1 MKGVINMN
9 RLKELRKQKGLT
21 QQELADEISVSKIT
35 VLRWEN
41 EERQIKLEK
50 AQQLADYFGV
60 NVGYLLGYSD
70 VRFELEQIE
79 KAIKNRLI
87 DSESTINKDV
97 FENTLKIVER
107 ARFLDL
113 DLDTITSL
121 YFYNCE
127 ISKVKTLN
135 DLFDF
140 FDSEAHDYMELLS
153 IVEPYQAD
161 KIIQEISKFGNYN
174 EQLSLYLDKAR
185 AEEDFFN
192 ITGYPVSIES
202 EETPNNVVKIKRIE
216 NTLSDKELIA
226 LPPEEKKEY
235 LKEVFSQINDALSS
249 LTDNI
254 DDAIKT
260 VSQDQVDL
268 LINNLIQALAK
279 LNDIKNKG

>member
-1 MKGVINMN
+1 MN
-9 RLKELRKQKGLT
+9 RLKELRQEKKLSQK
-21 QQELADEISVSKIT
+21 ELAENIRVHYRT
-35 VLRWEN
+35 LQNWEN
-41 EERQIKLEK
+41 GESQIKPEK

-60 NVGYLLGYSD
+60 SVGYLLGYSD

-97 FENTLKIVER
+97 FENTLKIVEL

-140 FDSEAHDYMELLS
+140 FDSEAHGYMELLS

-161 KIIQEISKFGNYN
+161 EIIQEISKLGDYK
-174 EQLSLYLDKAR
+174 EELSLYLDKVR

-192 ITGYPVSIES
+192 VTGYPVSIEP

-216 NTLSDKELIA
+216 NTLSDKELMA
-226 LPPEEKKEY
+226 LPPVEKKEY
-235 LKEVFSQINDALSS
+235 LKKVFSQINDALSS

-268 LINNLIQALAK
+268 LINNLIQTLAK

>member
-1 MKGVINMN
+1 MN
-9 RLKELRKQKGLT
+9 RLKELRQEKKLSQK
-21 QQELADEISVSKIT
+21 ELAENIRVHYRT
-35 VLRWEN
+35 LQNWEN
-41 EERQIKLEK
+41 GESQIKPEK

-60 NVGYLLGYSD
+60 SVGYLLGYSD

-97 FENTLKIVER
+97 FENTLKIVEL

-140 FDSEAHDYMELLS
+140 FDSEAHGYMELLS

-161 KIIQEISKFGNYN
+161 EIIQEISKLGDYK
-174 EQLSLYLDKAR
+174 EELSLYLDKVR

-192 ITGYPVSIES
+192 VTGYPVSIEP

-216 NTLSDKELIA
+216 NTLSDKELMA

-235 LKEVFSQINDALSS
+235 LKKVFSQINDALSS

>member
-1 MKGVINMN
+1 MN
-9 RLKELRKQKGLT
+9 RLKELRKEKKLSQK
-21 QQELADEISVSKIT
+21 EIAKEMSISEKT
-35 VLRWEN
+35 LSRWEN
-41 EERQIKLEK
+41 GESQIKPEK

-60 NVGYLLGYSD
+60 SVGYLLGYSD

-97 FENTLKIVER
+97 FENTLKIVEL

-174 EQLSLYLDKAR
+174 EQLSLYLDKVR

-192 ITGYPVSIES
+192 VTGYPVSIEP

-216 NTLSDKELIA
+216 NTLSDKELMA
-226 LPPEEKKEY
+226 LPPEEKKAY
-235 LKEVFSQINDALSS
+235 LKKVFSQINDALSS

>member
-1 MKGVINMN
+1 MN
-9 RLKELRKQKGLT
+9 RLKELRKEKKLSQKEIA
-21 QQELADEISVSKIT
+21 QEMSISEKTLS
-35 VLRWEN
+35 RWEN
-41 EERQIKLEK
+41 GESQIKPEK
-50 AQQLADYFGV
+50 AQQLADFFGV
-60 NVGYLLGYSD
+60 SVGYLLGYSD

-174 EQLSLYLDKAR
+174 EQLSLYLDKVR
-185 AEEDFFN
+185 AEEDFFDV
-192 ITGYPVSIES
+192 TGYPVSIES

-216 NTLSDKELIA
+216 NTLSDKELMA
-226 LPPEEKKEY
+226 LPPEEKKAY
-235 LKEVFSQINDALSS
+235 LKKVFSQINDALSS

>member
-1 MKGVINMN
+1 MN
-9 RLKELRKQKGLT
+9 RLKELRQEKKLSQK
-21 QQELADEISVSKIT
+21 ELAENIGVHYRT
-35 VLRWEN
+35 LQNWEN
-41 EERQIKLEK
+41 GESQIKPEK
-50 AQQLADYFGV
+50 AKQLADYFGV
-60 NVGYLLGYSD
+60 SVGYLLGYSD

-97 FENTLKIVER
+97 FEDTLKIVEL

-113 DLDTITSL
+113 DLETITSL

-135 DLFDF
+135 DLFKF
-140 FDSEAHDYMELLS
+140 FDSEAHGYMELLS

-161 KIIQEISKFGNYN
+161 EIIQEISKLGDYK
-174 EQLSLYLDKAR
+174 EELSLYLDKVR

-192 ITGYPVSIES
+192 VTGYPVSIES

-216 NTLSDKELIA
+216 NTLSDKELMA
-226 LPPEEKKEY
+226 LPPEEKKAY
-235 LKEVFSQINDALSS
+235 LKKVFSQINDALSS

-279 LNDIKNKG
+279 LNNIKNKG

>member
-1 MKGVINMN
+1 MS
-9 RLKELRKQKGLT
+9 RLKELRQEKKMT
-21 QQELADEISVSKIT
+21 QQELAKEIGVSKLTI
-35 VLRWEN
+35 LNWEKG
-41 EERQIKLEK
+41 EHQIKSDK
-50 AQQLADYFGV
+50 AKQLADFFGV
-60 NVGYLLGYSD
+60 SIGYLLGYSD

-140 FDSEAHDYMELLS
+140 FDSEAHGYMELLS

-161 KIIQEISKFGNYN
+161 EIIQKISKFGNYS
-174 EQLSLYLDKAR
+174 EQLSLYLDKVR
-185 AEEDFFN
+185 SEEDFFN
-192 ITGYPVSIES
+192 VTGYPVSIES
-202 EETPNNVVKIKRIE
+202 DEAPNNVVKIKRIE
-216 NTLSDKELIA
+216 NTLSDKEVMA
-226 LPPEEKKEY
+226 LPPEERKEY
-235 LKEVFSQINDALSS
+235 LKKVFSQINDALSS

>member
-1 MKGVINMN
+1 MS
-9 RLKELRKQKGLT
+9 
-21 QQELADEISVSKIT
+21 ISEKTLS
-35 VLRWEN
+35 RWEN
-41 EERQIKLEK
+41 GESQIKPEK
-50 AQQLADYFGV
+50 AQQLADFFGV
-60 NVGYLLGYSD
+60 SVGYLLGYSD

-174 EQLSLYLDKAR
+174 EQLSLYLDKVR
-185 AEEDFFN
+185 AEEDFFDV
-192 ITGYPVSIES
+192 TGYPVSIES
-202 EETPNNVVKIKRIE
+202 EETSNNVVKIKRIE
-216 NTLSDKELIA
+216 NTLSDKELMA
-226 LPPEEKKEY
+226 LPPEEKKAY
-235 LKEVFSQINDALSS
+235 LKKVFSQINDALSS

>member
-1 MKGVINMN
+1 MN
-9 RLKELRKQKGLT
+9 RLKELRQEKKLT
-21 QQELADEISVSKIT
+21 QQELANEIGVTKRTYIY
-35 VLRWEN
+35 WEKG
-41 EERQIKLEK
+41 ERQIKPEK
-50 AQQLADYFGV
+50 AQQLADYFKV
-60 NVGYLLGYSD
+60 SVGYLLGYSD

-174 EQLSLYLDKAR
+174 EQLSLYLDKVR

-192 ITGYPVSIES
+192 VTGYPVSIEP

-216 NTLSDKELIA
+216 NTLSDKELMA
-226 LPPEEKKEY
+226 LPPEEKKAY
-235 LKEVFSQINDALSS
+235 LKKVFSQINDALSS

>member
-1 MKGVINMN
+1 MN
-9 RLKELRKQKGLT
+9 RLKELRQEKKLSQK
-21 QQELADEISVSKIT
+21 ELAENIGVHYRT
-35 VLRWEN
+35 LQNWEN
-41 EERQIKLEK
+41 GESQIKPEK

-60 NVGYLLGYSD
+60 SVGYLLGYSD

-97 FENTLKIVER
+97 FENTLKIVEL

-140 FDSEAHDYMELLS
+140 FDSEAHGYMELLS

-161 KIIQEISKFGNYN
+161 EIIQEISKLGDYK
-174 EQLSLYLDKAR
+174 EELSLYLDKVR

-192 ITGYPVSIES
+192 VTGYPVSIEP

-216 NTLSDKELIA
+216 NTLSDKELMA
-226 LPPEEKKEY
+226 LPPVEKKEY
-235 LKEVFSQINDALSS
+235 LKKVFSQINDALSS

-268 LINNLIQALAK
+268 LINNLIQTLAK

>member
-1 MKGVINMN
+1 MN
-9 RLKELRKQKGLT
+9 RLKELRQEKKLSQK
-21 QQELADEISVSKIT
+21 EIAETLGFS
-35 VLRWEN
+35 LRSFQRMEN
-41 EERQIKLEK
+41 GENQIKPEK

-60 NVGYLLGYSD
+60 SVGYLLGYSD

-79 KAIKNRLI
+79 KAIKNRLM

-97 FENTLKIVER
+97 FENTLKIVEL

-140 FDSEAHDYMELLS
+140 FDSEAHGYMELLS

-161 KIIQEISKFGNYN
+161 EIIQEISKLGDYK
-174 EQLSLYLDKAR
+174 EELSLYLDKVR

-192 ITGYPVSIES
+192 VTGYPISIEADGI
-202 EETPNNVVKIKRIE
+202 PNNVVKINRIE
-216 NTLSDKELIA
+216 NTLSDKELMA
-226 LPPEEKKEY
+226 LPPQKRKEY
-235 LKEVFSQINDALSS
+235 LKNFFDEVNDALSS

-260 VSQDQVDL
+260 VSQNQVDL
-268 LINNLIQALAK
+268 LINNLIKALAK
-279 LNDIKNKG
+279 LNDVKNKD

>member
-1 MKGVINMN
+1 MN
-9 RLKELRKQKGLT
+9 RLKELRQEKKLT
-21 QQELADEISVSKIT
+21 QQELANEIGVTKRTYIY
-35 VLRWEN
+35 WEKG
-41 EERQIKLEK
+41 ERQIKPEK

-60 NVGYLLGYSD
+60 SVGYLLGYSD

-153 IVEPYQAD
+153 IVDPYQAD

-174 EQLSLYLDKAR
+174 EQLSLYLDKVR
-185 AEEDFFN
+185 AEEDFFDV
-192 ITGYPVSIES
+192 TGYPVSIES

-216 NTLSDKELIA
+216 NTLSDKELMA
-226 LPPEEKKEY
+226 LPPEEKKAY
-235 LKEVFSQINDALSS
+235 LKKVFSQINDALSS

>member
-1 MKGVINMN
+1 MS
-9 RLKELRKQKGLT
+9 RLKELRQEKKMT
-21 QQELADEISVSKIT
+21 QQELAKEIGVSKLTI
-35 VLRWEN
+35 LNWEKG
-41 EERQIKLEK
+41 EHQIKSDK
-50 AQQLADYFGV
+50 AKQLADFFGV
-60 NVGYLLGYSD
+60 SIGYLLGYSD

-140 FDSEAHDYMELLS
+140 FDSEAHGYMELLS

-161 KIIQEISKFGNYN
+161 EIIQEISKFGNYS
-174 EQLSLYLDKAR
+174 EQLSLYLDKVR
-185 AEEDFFN
+185 SEEDFFN
-192 ITGYPVSIES
+192 VTGYPVSIES
-202 EETPNNVVKIKRIE
+202 DEAPNNVVKIKRIE
-216 NTLSDKELIA
+216 NTLSDKEVMA
-226 LPPEEKKEY
+226 LPPEERKEY
-235 LKEVFSQINDALSS
+235 LKKVFSQINDALSS

>member
-1 MKGVINMN
+1 MN
-9 RLKELRKQKGLT
+9 RLKELRQEKKLT
-21 QQELADEISVSKIT
+21 QQELANEIGVTKRTYIY
-35 VLRWEN
+35 WEKG
-41 EERQIKLEK
+41 ERQIKPEK
-50 AQQLADYFGV
+50 AQQLADYFKV
-60 NVGYLLGYSD
+60 SVGYLLGYSD

-161 KIIQEISKFGNYN
+161 KIIQEISKFGYYN
-174 EQLSLYLDKAR
+174 EQLSLYLDKVR

-192 ITGYPVSIES
+192 VTGYPVSIEP

-216 NTLSDKELIA
+216 NTLSDKELMA
-226 LPPEEKKEY
+226 LPPEEKKAY
-235 LKEVFSQINDALSS
+235 LKKVFSQINDALSS

>member
-1 MKGVINMN
+1 MN
-9 RLKELRKQKGLT
+9 RLKELRQEKKLSQK
-21 QQELADEISVSKIT
+21 EIAETLGFS
-35 VLRWEN
+35 LRSFQRMEN
-41 EERQIKLEK
+41 GENQIKPEK

-60 NVGYLLGYSD
+60 SVGYLLGYSD

-79 KAIKNRLI
+79 KAIKNRLM

-97 FENTLKIVER
+97 FENTLKIVEL

-127 ISKVKTLN
+127 ISKIKTLN

-140 FDSEAHDYMELLS
+140 FDSEAHGYMELLS

-161 KIIQEISKFGNYN
+161 EIIQEISKLGDYK
-174 EQLSLYLDKAR
+174 EELSLYLDKVR

-192 ITGYPVSIES
+192 VTGYPITIETD
-202 EETPNNVVKIKRIE
+202 EIPNNVVKINRIE
-216 NTLSDKELIA
+216 NTLSDKELMA
-226 LPPEEKKEY
+226 LPPQKRKEY
-235 LKEVFSQINDALSS
+235 LKNFFDEVNDALSS

-260 VSQDQVDL
+260 VSQNQVDL
-268 LINNLIQALAK
+268 LINNLIKALAK
-279 LNDIKNKG
+279 LNDVKNKD